1 MSSFT
6 RNTASDWKTAES
18 LTSYKARSSTN
29 TKLIQAAVEKQLLK
43 NEENVIDIFDLDAWH
58 ARIEDLL
65 AAFPEDYIT
74 HALAI
79 KSQPLSGVLSY
90 GLQNFPQLG
99 IEAASWG
106 EAYHGHKLGY
116 PSNQIVYD
124 SPVKSYEEMLGAIKL
139 GMHINCDN
147 HYEMEVIDK
156 ILKQLA
162 DEKTPSKAT
171 FGLRINPMTGA
182 GAIASSSTAHIGAK
196 FGLIWMDETKPEIA
210 SYFEKYRW
218 LTGLHCHVGSQGMPL
233 ALVTQGSATICSA
246 AEDINAILGRDQV
259 KILDLGGGVP
269 TSYWTDEEVYSFM
282 DYRKEL
288 EAASPSM
295 FSGKFKIYTEFGRS
309 LFAKYAITLTRIGN
323 IKRSDANGSDIDK
336 LRAEHE
342 QNQILF
348 SFVGSNNFFREAY
361 QADKWRRRFT
371 AFNEDGSEKVVEE
384 GHGLVKTDI
393 AGPLCFQGDYLAKDV
408 PLPVNIDLE
417 DILVMHDTGGYTM
430 SLYCKFNSRPCHSV
444 YGMKRNG
451 DGFDFY
457 EFKKRETLDQVLE
470 FWGPRGE
477 LKKVE

>member
-1 MSSFT
+1 
-6 RNTASDWKTAES
+6 
-18 LTSYKARSSTN
+18 
-29 TKLIQAAVEKQLLK
+29 
-43 NEENVIDIFDLDAWH
+43 
-58 ARIEDLL
+58 
-65 AAFPEDYIT
+65 
-74 HALAI
+74 
-79 KSQPLSGVLSY
+79 
-90 GLQNFPQLG
+90 
-99 IEAASWG
+99 
-106 EAYHGHKLGY
+106 
-116 PSNQIVYD
+116 
-124 SPVKSYEEMLGAIKL
+124 
-139 GMHINCDN
+139 
-147 HYEMEVIDK
+147 
-156 ILKQLA
+156 
-162 DEKTPSKAT
+162 
-171 FGLRINPMTGA
+171 MT
-182 GAIASSSTAHIGAK
+182 IP
-196 FGLIWMDETKPEIA
+196 D
-210 SYFEKYRW
+210 
-218 LTGLHCHVGSQGMPL
+218 HCGMPL
-233 ALVTQGSATICSA
+233 KLVTQGSATICSA
-246 AEDINAILGRDQV
+246 AEDINQILGRDQV

-288 EAASPSM
+288 EEASPNM
-295 FSGKFKIYTEFGRS
+295 FSGKFRIYTEFGRA

-371 AFNEDGSEKVVEE
+371 AFNQDGSEKKVVRENSGLE
-384 GHGLVKTDI
+384 NSGLENSGLVKTDI

-408 PLPVNIDLE
+408 PLPENIDLE

-451 DGFDFY
+451 DGFEFY
-457 EFKKRETLDQVLE
+457 QFKKRETLDQVLE